1 MSEPNNN
8 RLLPTLV
15 ARIERLE
22 AEFEIG
28 GPMVTNP
35 LSLSI
40 AETCKQLSISKSF
53 FYLLVKRGQIKPVK
67 LGRRTLVPFVE
78 LERLSSGQSPTS
90 AEMAKPTG

>member
-1 MSEPNNN
+1 
-8 RLLPTLV
+8 
-15 ARIERLE
+15 
-22 AEFEIG
+22 
-28 GPMVTNP
+28 MVTNP

-78 LERLSSGQSPTS
+78 IERLFPGQSPTS
-90 AEMAKPTG
+90 AEMAEPTP

>member
-1 MSEPNNN
+1 
-8 RLLPTLV
+8 
-15 ARIERLE
+15 
-22 AEFEIG
+22 
-28 GPMVTNP
+28 MVTNP

-78 LERLSSGQSPTS
+78 IERLFPGQSPTS
-90 AEMAKPTG
+90 AERAEPTP